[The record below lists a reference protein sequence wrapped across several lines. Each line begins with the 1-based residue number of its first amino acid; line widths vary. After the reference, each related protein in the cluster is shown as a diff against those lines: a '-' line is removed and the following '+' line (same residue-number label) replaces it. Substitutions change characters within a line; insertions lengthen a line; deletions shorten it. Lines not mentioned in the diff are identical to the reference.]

1 MHCFEIV
8 RPSVYEHKLKGGGV
22 KKEARGIVEKT
33 GEIKGDLKKK
43 EEKRKKGRRRRLKRN
58 GGREGKGA

>member
-8 RPSVYEHKLKGGGV
+8 RPSVYEHKLKGGV

-43 EEKRKKGRRRRLKRN
+43 EEKRLKRN